1 MRFVCVQRR
10 RDDSMADSQ
19 GDSMLAKDLQITP
32 DHSEAEDDEGKN
44 FNTFT
49 SGNIRHQFICTY
61 HTLENN
67 FEIRPKFAKY
77 LKERCR

>member
-1 MRFVCVQRR
+1 MCYICVQRR

-32 DHSEAEDDEGKN
+32 DHSEAEDDEGKKL
-44 FNTFT
+44 NTFMT
-49 SGNIRHQFICTY
+49 GNLHSQFICTY

-67 FEIRPKFAKY
+67 FEIRHKFAKY
-77 LKERCR
+77 FKERCR